1 MPGLHQTQLYC
12 LADRTYYETPARL
25 RDADARYPLDSDPP
39 PEGWR
44 RIAGGLW
51 TSLLPENGEPAGQ
64 GWKIHVSTVP
74 EEAERTLADT
84 AAVCRAHG
92 VPFKFLRSERAL
104 LLMSG
109 KYMARTGA
117 GKFIT
122 LYPPDEAVFLRVL
135 DELTRALTGRRGP
148 YILSDLRIGDAP
160 VYVRYGAFVS
170 RWCLDEHGERVLALR
185 HPSGELVPDERGV
198 VFRVPPWVT
207 VPDAL
212 RPHLAARAAA
222 ADAGFPYVVSKALQF
237 SNAGGIY
244 LARHRET
251 GHRVVLREARPHSGL
266 DEAGDDAVTRL
277 HREHRALTALAGL
290 DCVPEVYG
298 VRTVW
303 EHHFLIEEHI
313 EGTTLLEEIVG
324 RFALLHTSGTDAELA
339 LYTDWVA
346 SVTERLTEALAAV
359 HARGLRFGDL
369 HPSNIIIRPDG
380 RVALI
385 DFEYATD
392 LDDRDTPVAGA
403 PGLQP
408 PPGTAGAEAD
418 DYALWATWLYMLMP
432 IMEMAG
438 HDRAKALTLERWARR
453 RYGLDAGAGP
463 RRPAALRAAE
473 SAAGHEEETAALLDG
488 PEPDWAGL
496 RDRLV
501 RGIHAGATPE
511 RTDRLFPGDPE
522 VFSTGGSDVAHGAA
536 GVLLALH
543 RTGAPVPP
551 AWTDWLADTARRR
564 DPAAPGGL
572 YGGLPGTAVVLSAL
586 GRREE
591 GRELYERFAAAPP
604 PASADL
610 LSGRA
615 GIALAALRL
624 ARPDRA
630 EDGPPDAKIDHD
642 LLDAAARTAHDLDR
656 LVRGAAVPGLR
667 APASAGLL
675 RGLSGAA
682 LLHLELHALTG
693 DDQFLAAA
701 GRALEAEA
709 AHCVTMP
716 DGTVQVRDGRRHYL
730 YLDQGSGGFA
740 LVAGA
745 YLARRADPGLAAL
758 LPGVV
763 RGCSFEFVREPGLF
777 TGRAGLVAAAG
788 ALSPDGRT
796 APGVLASV
804 RNLSWHLVAD
814 EDRLLVPGAGLM
826 RCSADL
832 ATGAAGLLLS
842 LHFLSG
848 GTEGARGVDRAR
860 DADGTR
866 GSDGTRGAGGTRG
879 SGGACGSGGAR
890 NADGAHGSG
899 GARGADKA
907 SGTPG
912 PGKTRGP
919 GRAPGAGEGGAGAT
933 ALLEL
938 LTLG

>member
-39 PEGWR
+39 PKGWR

-109 KYMARTGA
+109 KYMARAGA

-122 LYPPDEAVFLRVL
+122 LYPPDETVFLRVL

-222 ADAGFPYVVSKALQF
+222 ADASPYVVSKALQF

-346 SVTERLTEALAAV
+346 SVTERLTQALAAV

-408 PPGTAGAEAD
+408 PPGPWRRGRRLRALGDLALHADAHHGDGGTRPGQGPDPGTVGPPQIRPRRRSGTAQARR
-418 DYALWATWLYMLMP
+418 P
-432 IMEMAG
+432 
-438 HDRAKALTLERWARR
+438 ARR
-453 RYGLDAGAGP
+453 RERRLPRGGDRRAARRPRAGLGRAAGPAGAGHP
-463 RRPAALRAAE
+463 RGRHARAHRPPLPRGPRGLLDRRERRRARGGRGPPRPAPHRGPRAARLDRLARRHGPPTGPR
-473 SAAGHEEETAALLDG
+473 SAGRPLRRAAGHGGGA
-488 PEPDWAGL
+488 
-496 RDRLV
+496 V
-501 RGIHAGATPE
+501 R
-511 RTDRLFPGDPE
+511 
-522 VFSTGGSDVAHGAA
+522 
-536 GVLLALH
+536 
-543 RTGAPVPP
+543 
-551 AWTDWLADTARRR
+551 AR
-564 DPAAPGGL
+564 PPGG
-572 YGGLPGTAVVLSAL
+572 GPG
-586 GRREE
+586 
-591 GRELYERFAAAPP
+591 
-604 PASADL
+604 
-610 LSGRA
+610 
-615 GIALAALRL
+615 ALR
-624 ARPDRA
+624 
-630 EDGPPDAKIDHD
+630 
-642 LLDAAARTAHDLDR
+642 
-656 LVRGAAVPGLR
+656 
-667 APASAGLL
+667 
-675 RGLSGAA
+675 
-682 LLHLELHALTG
+682 
-693 DDQFLAAA
+693 
-701 GRALEAEA
+701 
-709 AHCVTMP
+709 
-716 DGTVQVRDGRRHYL
+716 TVRRH
-730 YLDQGSGGFA
+730 
-740 LVAGA
+740 
-745 YLARRADPGLAAL
+745 
-758 LPGVV
+758 
-763 RGCSFEFVREPGLF
+763 
-777 TGRAGLVAAAG
+777 
-788 ALSPDGRT
+788 
-796 APGVLASV
+796 
-804 RNLSWHLVAD
+804 
-814 EDRLLVPGAGLM
+814 
-826 RCSADL
+826 
-832 ATGAAGLLLS
+832 
-842 LHFLSG
+842 
-848 GTEGARGVDRAR
+848 
-860 DADGTR
+860 
-866 GSDGTRGAGGTRG
+866 
-879 SGGACGSGGAR
+879 
-890 NADGAHGSG
+890 
-899 GARGADKA
+899 
-907 SGTPG
+907 TPH
-912 PGKTRGP
+912 PPRPTC
-919 GRAPGAGEGGAGAT
+919 
-933 ALLEL
+933 
-938 LTLG
+938 